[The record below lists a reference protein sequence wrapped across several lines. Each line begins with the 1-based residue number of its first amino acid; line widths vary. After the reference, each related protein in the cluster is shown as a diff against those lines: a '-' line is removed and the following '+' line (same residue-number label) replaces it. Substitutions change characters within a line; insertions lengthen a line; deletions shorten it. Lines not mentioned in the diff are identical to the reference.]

1 MIVLILI
8 HSWELDSIHSWDC
21 GNIHSWDVR
30 VSISVVAVAV
40 TID

>member
-30 VSISVVAVAV
+30 VGISVVAVTV